1 MYCPN
6 CSEVKA
12 DDAAQFCKRCGLD
25 LFGLSE
31 FVESGEGGSF
41 IPPAWRTRKGIRQG
55 VAFFALGLMLIPVWM
70 FIAAIF
76 PPNDKLVESAPST
89 TPLEMAA
96 WIGMWMAFIA
106 GAVRVIYS
114 LVFENARMVRRSGV
128 DGIGSPRSAKALPS
142 ADYFRPAQP
151 ENWKTTGDLFERVER
166 NAKTSGD
173 LT

>member
-12 DDAAQFCKRCGLD
+12 RDAAQFCKRCGLD

-31 FVESGEGGSF
+31 FVESGEGGRFVVPS
-41 IPPAWRTRKGIRQG
+41 WGTRKGKRQG
-55 VAFFALGLMLIPVWM
+55 ITLLGLGLILIPVWM
-70 FIAAIF
+70 FIGAIF
-76 PPNDKLVESAPST
+76 PPNDRLIESFPST
-89 TPLEMAA
+89 TRLEMAA

-106 GAVRVIYS
+106 GTVRIIYS
-114 LVFENARMVRRSGV
+114 LVFENSRWERRSRVVGV
-128 DGIGSPRSAKALPS
+128 ESQRSAGTLPS

-151 ENWKTTGDLFERVER
+151 ENWKTTGELFERVKR